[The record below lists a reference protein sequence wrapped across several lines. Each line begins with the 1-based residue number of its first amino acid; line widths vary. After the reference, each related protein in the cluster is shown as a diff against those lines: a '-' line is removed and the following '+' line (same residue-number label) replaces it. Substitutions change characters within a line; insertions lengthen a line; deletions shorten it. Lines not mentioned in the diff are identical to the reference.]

1 MMDRLRRRGR
11 PVGGKPISAGR
22 RFTLLVLCLMF
33 VACNPIGGGAN
44 GVLDASW
51 TAPTTNA
58 DGSPLTD
65 LMSYRVYYSTTN
77 PPCPGGPFFTG
88 ASSTTRPAP
97 GPKGSLRLAGLAMG
111 QLFYGGVT

>member
-1 MMDRLRRRGR
+1 MIDRLRRRGR
-11 PVGGKPISAGR
+11 PVGGKPISVGR

-33 VACNPIGGGAN
+33 VACNPIGGG
-44 GVLDASW
+44 GDGDLDASW

-77 PPCPGGPFFTG
+77 PPFPRRPFFSV
-88 ASSTTRPAP
+88 APPTRHPAP
-97 GPKGSLRLAGLAMG
+97 DHNGYLRRHGP
-111 QLFYGGVT
+111 T